1 MADGH
6 EHFESLAVSHVLGGL
21 DQETASTFRR
31 HLVGCLQCKAQ
42 VAELRAL
49 AGSLEDAAREERAVL
64 ALQTRARREVA
75 TDDDVPEATPPPMP
89 RRVLIAVVLVVVA
102 LAALMAHN
110 LHLQS
115 REAALAEGV
124 DQRTNVLS
132 GLANGLSMETVF
144 SNGASGIVVASGDQV
159 SWTISGLQVPHSDQ
173 QVVVWVLEPDAQVR
187 AAYYVAAAMPEGEI
201 SGTTDDDGARELV
214 VTLEDVVD
222 GKVPT
227 EPTGMEY
234 ARADLTPIRE
244 TDDRNSD
251 TTTAADATSETE

>member
-6 EHFESLAVSHVLGGL
+6 EEYESLAVSHVLGGL

-64 ALQTRARREVA
+64 ALQTRARREVS

-89 RRVLIAVVLVVVA
+89 RRVLVALVLVVVA
-102 LAALMAHN
+102 LAALLAHN

-115 REAALAEGV
+115 REAALSEGV
-124 DQRTNVLS
+124 DQRTDVLS
-132 GLANGLSMETVF
+132 GLSNGLVMDTVF
-144 SNGASGIVVASGDQV
+144 SNGATGIVVADGDQV
-159 SWTISGLQVPHSDQ
+159 SWSLSGLEVPHSDQ
-173 QVVVWVLEPDAQVR
+173 QVVVWLVEPDAQVR
-187 AAYYVAAAMPEGEI
+187 AERYVAASMPEGEI
-201 SGTTDDDGARELV
+201 SGTIDDDGARELV

-222 GKVPT
+222 GET
-227 EPTGMEY
+227 ARAPTGPEF
-234 ARADLTPIRE
+234 ARADLAPIRE
-244 TDDRNSD
+244 TDDRKAD
-251 TTTAADATSETE
+251 DAGTTTTAAE

>member
-6 EHFESLAVSHVLGGL
+6 EQFESLAVSHVLGGL
-21 DQETASTFRR
+21 DQETASAFRR

-64 ALQTRARREVA
+64 ALQTRARREVS
-75 TDDDVPEATPPPMP
+75 TDDDLPEAIPPPLP

-115 REAALAEGV
+115 REATLAEGV
-124 DQRTNVLS
+124 AQRSDVLS
-132 GLANGLSMETVF
+132 GLARGLAMDTEF
-144 SNGASGIVVASGDQV
+144 SQSATGMVVANGDEV
-159 SWTISGLQVPHSDQ
+159 SWTVSGLPVPTSDQ
-173 QVVVWVLEPDAQVR
+173 QVVVWLVEPDAQNR
-187 AAYYVAAAMPEGEI
+187 AARYGATAMPEGEI
-201 SGTTDDDGARELV
+201 SGMTDDDGARELV

-222 GKVPT
+222 GET
-227 EPTGMEY
+227 ASEPTGPEF
-234 ARADLTPIRE
+234 ARADLSPIRE
-244 TDDRNSD
+244 TDDRNRV
-251 TTTAADATSETE
+251 TASE